1 MASDIND
8 GETKDASNTP
18 EGSKQESDKVT
29 SNTPANGSVKESDQC
44 IEYPPLLN
52 AIFILSATYS
62 ALFLTALDRTVIS
75 TAIPAITNA
84 FQSFEDVGW
93 YESAYMLAICVSVF
107 FRMTLRK
114 LSLNIF
120 ESSHSNQ
127 SMAVCIRSIRRNG
140 FT

>member
-8 GETKDASNTP
+8 GETKD

-29 SNTPANGSVKESDQC
+29 SNTPANGSVKESDQG

-52 AIFILSATYS
+52 AIFILSATYF

-75 TAIPAITNA
+75 TAIPAIINA

-107 FRMTLRK
+107 FQMTL
-114 LSLNIF
+114 
-120 ESSHSNQ
+120 ESCH
-127 SMAVCIRSIRRNG
+127 
-140 FT
+140 